1 MKTDLWPQERRHEP
15 RIYLGVPVRV
25 HIEGEQKSQS
35 LELMN
40 VSTHGCYFQTAE
52 DAPHMNQWVAFGF
65 VDAERSVCAARGRV
79 IRRDEAG
86 FALSLES
93 TNSAFQ
99 GFVSDISGPY
109 LIAA

>member
-1 MKTDLWPQERRHEP
+1 
-15 RIYLGVPVRV
+15 
-25 HIEGEQKSQS
+25 
-35 LELMN
+35 
-40 VSTHGCYFQTAE
+40 
-52 DAPHMNQWVAFGF
+52 MNQWVAFGF